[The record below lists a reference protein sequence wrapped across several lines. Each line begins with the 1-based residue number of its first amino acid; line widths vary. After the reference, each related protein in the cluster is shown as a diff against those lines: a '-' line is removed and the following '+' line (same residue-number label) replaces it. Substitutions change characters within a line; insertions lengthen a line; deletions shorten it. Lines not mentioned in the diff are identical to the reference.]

1 MLFSIK
7 SLAIAAG
14 ILSVAQGAALA
25 ERATSGKASTYGGN
39 TQGGAC
45 SFSTYTLP
53 SGVFGTALSSAFWAG
68 SANCGRCV
76 SITGPKGN
84 KITAMI
90 TDLCPGGCAG
100 YDLDLYTNAFTTLG
114 SLSQGILDVT
124 WDYVKCPITT
134 PLQLHNKEGVSQW
147 WFSIQVVNAAE
158 GVSKVEVST
167 NGGSTWQGTTRKD
180 YNFFENPSGF
190 GTTKVDVK
198 VTGISGS
205 TVVVKNVPVTANTV
219 VTASGNLGSNGAA
232 AAPAS
237 SSSPIAEPSTAEPS
251 TAEPSTAEPSTA
263 TSPIPATPSSSSAI
277 LPSTSAAPTTLVSV
291 PASSSVPKV
300 STSAPI
306 ILPSTTAA
314 PSTVEPTTTHDA
326 PSFTYTSEAAP
337 TQSVVWVDSDECDS
351 SE

>member
-1 MLFSIK
+1 MFFSIK
-7 SLAIAAG
+7 SLAVAAG

-25 ERATSGKASTYGGN
+25 ERANSGKASTYGGN

-53 SGVFGTALSSAFWAG
+53 SGVFGTALSSAFWDG

-100 YDLDLYTNAFTTLG
+100 YHLDLYTNAFTTLG
-114 SLSQGILDVT
+114 SLSQGVLDVT

-167 NGGSTWQGTTRKD
+167 NGGSTWQPTTRKD

-190 GTTKVDVK
+190 GTAKVDVK

-205 TVVVKNVPVTANTV
+205 TVVVKNVAVTANSIF
-219 VTASGNLGSNGAA
+219 TASGNLGSNDAA
-232 AAPAS
+232 VAPAS
-237 SSSPIAEPSTAEPS
+237 SSPV
-251 TAEPSTAEPSTA
+251 AEPSTA
-263 TSPIPATPSSSSAI
+263 TSPAITTPSSSSAI

-291 PASSSVPKV
+291 PVSSSVPEV
-300 STSAPI
+300 PTSAPVV
-306 ILPSTTAA
+306 LPSTTAA
-314 PSTVEPTTTHDA
+314 PSSVEPVTTHDT
-326 PSFTYTSEAAP
+326 PSTFAYTSEAVP

>member
-1 MLFSIK
+1 MFFSIK
-7 SLAIAAG
+7 SLAVAAG

-25 ERATSGKASTYGGN
+25 ERANSGKASTYGGN
-39 TQGGAC
+39 THGGAC

-53 SGVFGTALSSAFWAG
+53 SSVFGTAPLSSAFWDG

-90 TDLCPGGCAG
+90 TDLCPGGCSG
-100 YDLDLYTNAFTTLG
+100 YHLDLYTNAFTALG
-114 SLSQGILDVT
+114 SLSQGVLDVT

-167 NGGSTWQGTTRKD
+167 NGGSTWQPTTRKD
-180 YNFFENPSGF
+180 YNYFENPSGF

-205 TVVVKNVPVTANTV
+205 TVVVKDVAVTENSIF
-219 VTASGNLGSNGAA
+219 TASGNLGSNDAA
-232 AAPAS
+232 VAPA
-237 SSSPIAEPSTAEPS
+237 SSSPIAES
-251 TAEPSTAEPSTA
+251 STAEPSTA
-263 TSPIPATPSSSSAI
+263 TSPPSPHHLLHPPFSHLPAR
-277 LPSTSAAPTTLVSV
+277 LPQP
-291 PASSSVPKV
+291 
-300 STSAPI
+300 
-306 ILPSTTAA
+306 
-314 PSTVEPTTTHDA
+314 
-326 PSFTYTSEAAP
+326 
-337 TQSVVWVDSDECDS
+337 
-351 SE
+351 